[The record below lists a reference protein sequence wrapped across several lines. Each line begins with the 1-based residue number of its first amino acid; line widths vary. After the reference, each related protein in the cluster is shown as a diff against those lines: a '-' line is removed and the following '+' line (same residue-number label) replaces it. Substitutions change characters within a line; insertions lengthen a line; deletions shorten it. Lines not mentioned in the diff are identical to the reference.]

1 MDFPQFDTQRLG
13 LRRIAE
19 SDVPDLFAFF
29 SDPEVTQFY
38 DCEAVRDHDETKVFV
53 TRFESWFENGF
64 GFRWGITMKD
74 APAVIGT
81 CGLFYWH
88 KPYQL
93 ATLGYELAQPW
104 HRQGLMT
111 EALAPVL
118 AYGFGHMELNRVGAT
133 VHTGNAP
140 SIATLEGL
148 GFRREGL
155 LRQAQFVNGR
165 FDDLYAYA
173 LLREEWA
180 GR

>member
-1 MDFPQFDTQRLG
+1 MDFPEIETERLK
-13 LRRIAE
+13 LRHITEA
-19 SDVPDLFAFF
+19 DVPGLFAFF
-29 SDPEVTQFY
+29 SDPQVMQFY
-38 DCEAVRDHDETKVFV
+38 DFEAIKDHAGMLTLVQ
-53 TRFESWFENGF
+53 RFDAWFENGT
-64 GFRWGITMKD
+64 GFRWGLTLKGT
-74 APAVIGT
+74 PGVIGT

-88 KPYQL
+88 KPYRL
-93 ATLGYELAQPW
+93 ATLGYELARPW